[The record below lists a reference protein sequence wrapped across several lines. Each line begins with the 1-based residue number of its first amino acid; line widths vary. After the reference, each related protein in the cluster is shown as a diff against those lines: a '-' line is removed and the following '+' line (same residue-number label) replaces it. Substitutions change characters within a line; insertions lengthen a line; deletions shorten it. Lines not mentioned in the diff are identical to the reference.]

1 MSTSSQNP
9 DPATFDEMVE
19 DIPELS
25 VWEVSFDAAEE
36 DLKETSLDGYEVEDI
51 GCLAWGRLHED
62 DRKHALNAMF
72 YTYWA
77 ETRTDRDELDL
88 LEREREAR
96 ATLRDRLA
104 EFEALTSVSSPVSRD
119 LVADIAA
126 LARQLVG
133 GAA

>member
-1 MSTSSQNP
+1 MSTPTPQNP
-9 DPATFDEMVE
+9 DPIFNELVE
-19 DIPELS
+19 GIPELS

-51 GCLAWGRLHED
+51 GRLAWGRLHEG

-96 ATLRDRLA
+96 ATLRDRLD